1 MKDKQKRKKERT
13 WAEAARL
20 NHSIMLPN
28 GKMYCG
34 SEHQNFTAYLQKSSF
49 KNMSTNV
56 LENYSD
62 APMTPKQILQVIEAE
77 GLKEMSGTSPLACLN
92 AMLHSNSRGAEG
104 LFYKLPGRISLFTLK
119 KDALQWSR
127 SPAAVEGEEPEDT
140 ADVESCGSNEAS
152 TVSGENDVSLDET
165 SSNASCSTESQ
176 SRPLS
181 NPRDSYRA
189 SSQANKQKKKTGVM
203 LPRVVLTPLKV
214 NGAHVESA
222 SGFSGRHADGES
234 GSPSSSSSS
243 GSLALGS
250 AAIRGQAEV
259 ARDPA
264 PLLRG
269 FRKPATG
276 PMKRNRGEEIDFETP
291 GSILVNTN
299 LRALINSRT
308 FHALPSHFQQQLLCL
323 LPEVDRQAGT
333 DGLLRLSSSALNNEF
348 FTHAAQSWRERLA
361 DGEFTHEMQVRIRQ
375 EMEKEKKVEQW
386 KEKFFED
393 YYGQKLGLT
402 KEESLK
408 QNVGQGEAE
417 IKSDLRV
424 PGESTR
430 PPRGPATRQRDGH
443 FKKRSRPDLRTRAR
457 RNLYK
462 KQEPEQAEVA
472 KDTQSVA
479 PDMPLYKDGEAE
491 KDSAGA
497 GGPHPP
503 GTSSAA
509 PDPESPE
516 FPAETGASRI
526 QSDPD
531 DLARVS
537 ASPDRVLSLPQ
548 EAVDLEPKDQ
558 KRKSFEQAASAS
570 FPEKKPRLEDRQS
583 FRNTIESVHTEKPQP
598 TKEEPKVPPI
608 RIQLSRI
615 KPPWVVKGQPTYQIC
630 PRIIPITESSCRGWT
645 GARTLADIKAR
656 ALQVRGA
663 RGHHCHREAAT
674 TAIGGGGGPGGG
686 GGGATDEGGG
696 RDSSSG
702 DGGEARGHPEPRGA
716 PSTSGE
722 CASDLQRTQLL
733 PPCPLNGEHTQ
744 AGVAVSRARREDL
757 APLRKEKSCPLQRVP
772 DVLTSALEDTSPL
785 PVAPTGDQPRQALP
799 PLSSKTPAAERAAEQ
814 PVLHLDGRTECGFG
828 TTSWE
833 GDNEERGPTIPPE
846 NGPVQSLAGDVV
858 LEEGTCQALDHG
870 SSPTVKDPVTVTPSS
885 IPKSSLAGCLQDRQF
900 DDESGLGDSG
910 PPSRESVTRQE
921 NLKTEALDSAGAAPW
936 VPPLLSDKAV
946 GRPDPDSR
954 DDVPSV
960 EPQVREEWEKDAPLV
975 PALPMRL
982 TAEDGLDPSGQLWT
996 VPSQGCVDS
1005 TGSDCKQLEVE
1016 KLRINGDSE
1025 ALSPHGESTDTA
1037 SDFEGHLSEDSSEA
1051 DLGEATVKK
1060 RSLVV
1065 ERDEKQDW
1073 RCSASLSKVN
1083 GDLSLVTRTDGMVVP
1098 QSWVS
1103 RVCAVPQKIPDS
1115 LLLASTEY
1123 QPRPLSLGRPGSS
1136 VEATNPLVMQLLQ
1149 GSLPLEKV
1157 LPPAHGDSKPKSP
1170 RLPLT
1175 KEQGRGGSLR
1185 MGCLQDPG
1193 GNSCR
1198 AGRSGPPSLRASKE
1212 SLLPESCEASTDL
1225 ATQAPGAPPK
1235 ISKTVPSVDSLYPVT
1250 NPTAASGKV
1259 EVDSKE
1265 QFSLF
1270 SFEDRLEAHDLSQ
1283 GSNSHAAPGNLTTSR
1298 APGFSSPN
1306 VISSDP
1312 NQTGRALGDQN
1323 SARGQGKKL
1332 FGSKTEA
1339 AALQCPRPVEPTPLP
1354 AGAPPS
1360 FPSRKLGP
1368 SKNSVSG
1375 GVQTAREDWA
1385 PKPPPIS
1392 VGSTKS
1398 EKTFGGG
1405 PLKANAEN
1413 RNATGPGPRELVDH
1427 LQGMPFVLDLPFWK
1441 LPREPGKGL
1450 TQPLEPSSIPSQ
1462 LNIKQAFYGKLSKLQ
1477 LSSTSFNYSSSSP
1490 TFPKGLAGSVV
1501 QLSHKANFG
1510 ASHSASLSLQ
1520 MFTDSSTV
1528 ESISLQCACSLKA
1541 MIMCQGCG
1549 AFCHDDCIGPSKLCV
1564 LCLVVR

>member
-20 NHSIMLPN
+20 
-28 GKMYCG
+28 
-34 SEHQNFTAYLQKSSF
+34 
-49 KNMSTNV
+49 V

-77 GLKEMSGTSPLACLN
+77 GLKEMRSGTSPLACLN
-92 AMLHSNSRGAEG
+92 AMLHSNSRGGEG

-127 SPAAVEGEEPEDT
+127 NPAAAEGEEPEDT

-165 SSNASCSTESQ
+165 SSNASCSTESH

-234 GSPSSSSSS
+234 GSPSSSSS

-250 AAIRGQAEV
+250 TAIRGQAEV
-259 ARDPA
+259 AQDPA

-269 FRKPATG
+269 FRKPATVEYTSVPLASKITG
-276 PMKRNRGEEIDFETP
+276 QMKRNRGEEIDFETP

-308 FHALPSHFQQQLLCL
+308 FHALPSHFQQQLLFL
-323 LPEVDRQAGT
+323 LPEVDRQVGT

-408 QNVGQGEAE
+408 QNVGQEEAE
-417 IKSDLRV
+417 IKSGLRI
-424 PGESTR
+424 PGESVR
-430 PPRGPATRQRDGH
+430 PQRSVATRQRDGH

-462 KQEPEQAEVA
+462 KQEPEQAGVA
-472 KDTQSVA
+472 KDAKSVA
-479 PDMPLYKDGEAE
+479 PDIPLYKDGEAE
-491 KDSAGA
+491 TNLAGRSS
-497 GGPHPP
+497 PHLP
-503 GTSSAA
+503 GMSSAA
-509 PDPESPE
+509 PNPEGPK
-516 FPAETGASRI
+516 FPAEPTGSQI
-526 QSDPD
+526 PTELDN
-531 DLARVS
+531 LARAS
-537 ASPDRVLSLPQ
+537 ASPDRIPNLPP
-548 EAVDLEPKDQ
+548 ETVDQEPKDQ
-558 KRKSFEQAASAS
+558 KRKSFEQTASAS

-630 PRIIPITESSCRGWT
+630 PRIIPITEPSYRGWT

-663 RGHHCHREAAT
+663 RGHQCHREAAT

-696 RDSSSG
+696 RSSSSSG
-702 DGGEARGHPEPRGA
+702 DGSEACGHPEPRGT
-716 PSTSGE
+716 PSTPGE

-733 PPCPLNGEHTQ
+733 PPCSLSGEHTQ
-744 AGVAVSRARREDL
+744 AGTAVSKARREDL
-757 APLRKEKSCPLQRVP
+757 ASPEQEESCPLQRVP
-772 DVLTSALEDTSPL
+772 GVFTRGLEDASQL
-785 PVAPTGDQPRQALP
+785 PIAPTGDQPCQALP
-799 PLSSKTPAAERAAEQ
+799 PLSSQTPVTERLVEQ
-814 PVLHLDGRTECGFG
+814 PKLHLDVRTECESG
-828 TTSWE
+828 TTFWE
-833 GDNEERGPTIPPE
+833 GDYEEQGPRVLPE
-846 NGPVQSLAGDVV
+846 EGPVQSLVGDV
-858 LEEGTCQALDHG
+858 LEEGTALALD
-870 SSPTVKDPVTVTPSS
+870 SDPTVTGPVDVTLSS
-885 IPKSSLAGCLQDRQF
+885 IPESSLGDCLQDKPF
-900 DDESGLGDSG
+900 DDKVGLGDPCPYMRESD
-910 PPSRESVTRQE
+910 PRREHLKTKVLISDSATPWLPIPSDDEVVKQPDLESRE
-921 NLKTEALDSAGAAPW
+921 N
-936 VPPLLSDKAV
+936 VP
-946 GRPDPDSR
+946 RI
-954 DDVPSV
+954 
-960 EPQVREEWEKDAPLV
+960 EPQIGEEWEKTPFI
-975 PALPMRL
+975 PALPGGL
-982 TAEDGLDPSGQLWT
+982 TAKESLDPSGSLPSHWT
-996 VPSQGCVDS
+996 VLSKGGVDS
-1005 TGSDCKQLEVE
+1005 IGSAYKQVDAE
-1016 KLRINGDSE
+1016 KLKINGDSE
-1025 ALSPHGESTDTA
+1025 AVSPHSESTETA
-1037 SDFEGHLSEDSSEA
+1037 SDFEGHLTEDSS
-1051 DLGEATVKK
+1051 DGDTTEATVVKGSSVDK
-1060 RSLVV
+1060 
-1065 ERDEKQDW
+1065 DEKHDW
-1073 RCSASLSKVN
+1073 NRFASLSKVN
-1083 GDLSLVTRTDGMVVP
+1083 GDLNLVTRTDGMVAS

-1123 QPRPLSLGRPGSS
+1123 QLKPTCPARPG
-1136 VEATNPLVMQLLQ
+1136 PLVEPTNSLVIQFLQ
-1149 GSLPLEKV
+1149 SKLPLENV
-1157 LPPAHGDSKPKSP
+1157 LPPAHAGSKPESP
-1170 RLPLT
+1170 QLSLT
-1175 KEQGRGGSLR
+1175 KEQSHSGMGGLHHPGENGHGVIRSSPTSLST
-1185 MGCLQDPG
+1185 L
-1193 GNSCR
+1193 
-1198 AGRSGPPSLRASKE
+1198 KE
-1212 SLLPESCEASTDL
+1212 PLLPKSYDVGTNL
-1225 ATQAPGAPPK
+1225 ARIGTTQAAGVPQK
-1235 ISKTVPSVDSLYPVT
+1235 ISKTAPSFDSLHTVT
-1250 NPTAASGKV
+1250 HPMTSSGKI
-1259 EVDSKE
+1259 EGLGSKE
-1265 QFSLF
+1265 QFSSF
-1270 SFEDRLEAHDLSQ
+1270 NFEDQKEIHAMSQ
-1283 GSNSHAAPGNLTTSR
+1283 CSNSNAAPGKSPGDLTTSR
-1298 APGFSSPN
+1298 APCFSSPN
-1306 VISSDP
+1306 VISFGSE
-1312 NQTGRALGDQN
+1312 QTGRALADQDN
-1323 SARGQGKKL
+1323 VVGQGKKL
-1332 FGSKTEA
+1332 FGSGSVA
-1339 AALQCPRPVEPTPLP
+1339 ATLQRPRPADPTPLP
-1354 AGAPPS
+1354 AEVPPV
-1360 FPSRKLGP
+1360 FPIGKLGP

-1375 GVQTAREDWA
+1375 GIQTATEDWA
-1385 PKPPPIS
+1385 PKPPPAS
-1392 VGSTKS
+1392 LGSIKN
-1398 EKTFGGG
+1398 EKTFVGDPVKTSAESKKAVGHS
-1405 PLKANAEN
+1405 PLD
-1413 RNATGPGPRELVDH
+1413 LVGH
-1427 LQGMPFVLDLPFWK
+1427 LQGMPFVMDLPFWK
-1441 LPREPGKGL
+1441 LPQEPGKGL
-1450 TQPLEPSSIPSQ
+1450 SEPLEPSSIPSQ

-1490 TFPKGLAGSVV
+1490 SFPKGLAGSVV

>member
-1 MKDKQKRKKERT
+1 MKDKQKKKKERT

-20 NHSIMLPN
+20 
-28 GKMYCG
+28 
-34 SEHQNFTAYLQKSSF
+34 
-49 KNMSTNV
+49 V

-92 AMLHSNSRGAEG
+92 AMLHSNSRGGEG

-127 SPAAVEGEEPEDT
+127 HPATVEGEEPEDT

-234 GSPSSSSSS
+234 GSPSSSSS

-259 ARDPA
+259 AQDPA

-276 PMKRNRGEEIDFETP
+276 QMKRNRGEEIDFETP

-308 FHALPSHFQQQLLCL
+308 FHALPSHFQQQLLFL
-323 LPEVDRQAGT
+323 LPEVDRQVGT

-402 KEESLK
+402 KEESLQ
-408 QNVGQGEAE
+408 QNVGQEEAE
-417 IKSDLRV
+417 IKSGLCV
-424 PGESTR
+424 PGESVR
-430 PPRGPATRQRDGH
+430 SQRGPATRQRDGH

-462 KQEPEQAEVA
+462 KQEPEQAGVA
-472 KDTQSVA
+472 KDAKSVA
-479 PDMPLYKDGEAE
+479 SDVPLYKDGEA
-491 KDSAGA
+491 KTDPAGLSS
-497 GGPHPP
+497 PHLP
-503 GTSSAA
+503 GTSSAV
-509 PDPESPE
+509 PDPEGPE
-516 FPAETGASRI
+516 FPVESVASRI
-526 QSDPD
+526 QTEPD
-531 DLARVS
+531 NLARAS
-537 ASPDRVLSLPQ
+537 ASPDRIPSLPR
-548 EAVDLEPKDQ
+548 ETVDQEPKDQ

-630 PRIIPITESSCRGWT
+630 PRIIPTTESSCRGWT

-663 RGHHCHREAAT
+663 RGHDCHREAAT

-686 GGGATDEGGG
+686 GSGATDEGGG
-696 RDSSSG
+696 RGGSSG
-702 DGGEARGHPEPRGA
+702 DGGEACGHLEPRGG
-716 PSTSGE
+716 PSTPGK
-722 CASDLQRTQLL
+722 CTSDLQRTQLL
-733 PPCPLNGEHTQ
+733 PPYPLNGEHTQ
-744 AGVAVSRARREDL
+744 AGTAMSRARREDL
-757 APLRKEKSCPLQRVP
+757 ASLRKEENCLLQRASVGLR
-772 DVLTSALEDTSPL
+772 DGLGDASQLSI
-785 PVAPTGDQPRQALP
+785 APTGDQPCQALP
-799 PLSSKTPAAERAAEQ
+799 PLSSQTSVAERLVEQ
-814 PVLHLDGRTECGFG
+814 PQLHPDVRTECESG

-833 GDNEERGPTIPPE
+833 SDDEERGPTTPTDNGPIPSLVGDDTLE
-846 NGPVQSLAGDVV
+846 NGTGQ
-858 LEEGTCQALDHG
+858 TLDSH
-870 SSPTVKDPVTVTPSS
+870 PTMKDPVNVTPSS
-885 IPKSSLAGCLQDRQF
+885 TPESSSTDCLQNRPF
-900 DDESGLGDSG
+900 DDKLGLGDSCL
-910 PPSRESVTRQE
+910 PVRESDTRQE
-921 NLKTEALDSAGAAPW
+921 NLKTKALVSNSSVHWMPIPSNDDVVKQPE
-936 VPPLLSDKAV
+936 PE
-946 GRPDPDSR
+946 SR
-954 DDVPSV
+954 GHVPSV
-960 EPQVREEWEKDAPLV
+960 EPQVGEEWEKAPPTL
-975 PALPMRL
+975 PALPGDL
-982 TAEDGLDPSGQLWT
+982 TADEGLDPTDSLTSLWT
-996 VPSQGCVDS
+996 VPSRGGNDS
-1005 TGSDCKQLEVE
+1005 TGSYCQQMDAE
-1016 KLRINGDSE
+1016 KLKINGDSE
-1025 ALSPHGESTDTA
+1025 ALSPHSESTDTA
-1037 SDFEGHLSEDSSEA
+1037 SDFEGHLTEDSSEA
-1051 DLGEATVKK
+1051 DSSEAAVTKGSSVNK
-1060 RSLVV
+1060 
-1065 ERDEKQDW
+1065 DEKPSWNQ
-1073 RCSASLSKVN
+1073 SASLSKVN
-1083 GDLSLVTRTDGMVVP
+1083 GDLRLVTRTDGMVAP

-1103 RVCAVPQKIPDS
+1103 RVCAVRQKIPDS
-1115 LLLASTEY
+1115 LLLANTEY
-1123 QPRPLSLGRPGSS
+1123 QPRAMCLSRPGSS

-1149 GSLPLEKV
+1149 GNLPLEKV
-1157 LPPAHGDSKPKSP
+1157 LPPAHDDSTPEAP
-1170 RLPLT
+1170 QVPLT
-1175 KEQGRGGSLR
+1175 NEQSHGSLCLGSLHGLEENSGMVGGSSLI
-1185 MGCLQDPG
+1185 
-1193 GNSCR
+1193 
-1198 AGRSGPPSLRASKE
+1198 SLRALKE
-1212 SLLPESCEASTDL
+1212 PLLPDSYETGPGL
-1225 ATQAPGAPPK
+1225 ARIEVTQAPGAPQK
-1235 ISKTVPSVDSLYPVT
+1235 NSKTVPSFDSLHPVT
-1250 NPTAASGKV
+1250 NPITSSRKL
-1259 EVDSKE
+1259 EEMDSKE
-1265 QFSLF
+1265 QFSSF
-1270 SFEDRLEAHDLSQ
+1270 SCEDQKEVCAVSQ
-1283 GSNSHAAPGNLTTSR
+1283 DSNSNAAPGKSPGDLTTSR
-1298 APGFSSPN
+1298 TPRFSSPN
-1306 VISSDP
+1306 VISFGP
-1312 NQTGRALGDQN
+1312 EQTGRALGDQSN
-1323 SARGQGKKL
+1323 VTGQGKKL
-1332 FGSKTEA
+1332 FGSGNVA
-1339 AALQCPRPVEPTPLP
+1339 ATLQRPRPADPMPLP
-1354 AGAPPS
+1354 AEIPPV
-1360 FPSRKLGP
+1360 FPSGKLGP
-1368 SKNSVSG
+1368 STNSMSG
-1375 GVQTAREDWA
+1375 GVQTPREDWA
-1385 PKPPPIS
+1385 PKPHAS
-1392 VGSTKS
+1392 VGSVKN
-1398 EKTFGGG
+1398 EKTFVGGS
-1405 PLKANAEN
+1405 LKANAEN
-1413 RNATGPGPRELVDH
+1413 RKATGHSPLELVGH
-1427 LQGMPFVLDLPFWK
+1427 LQGMPFVMDLPFWK
-1441 LPREPGKGL
+1441 LPQEPGKGL
-1450 TQPLEPSSIPSQ
+1450 SEPLEPPSLPSQ
-1462 LNIKQAFYGKLSKLQ
+1462 LSIKQAFYGKLSKLQ

-1501 QLSHKANFG
+1501 QLSHKAKFG

>member
-1 MKDKQKRKKERT
+1 MNYMCVWNYWDTEKTVTSAWQRSEKASRT
-13 WAEAARL
+13 
-20 NHSIMLPN
+20 
-28 GKMYCG
+28 K
-34 SEHQNFTAYLQKSSF
+34 
-49 KNMSTNV
+49 V

-77 GLKEMSGTSPLACLN
+77 GLKEMRLFPIMLSSALLLDHYAYRSGTSPLACLN
-92 AMLHSNSRGAEG
+92 AMLHSNSRGGEG

-127 SPAAVEGEEPEDT
+127 NPAAVEGEEPEDT
-140 ADVESCGSNEAS
+140 ADVESCGSNETS

-222 SGFSGRHADGES
+222 SG
-234 GSPSSSSSS
+234 
-243 GSLALGS
+243 
-250 AAIRGQAEV
+250 Q
-259 ARDPA
+259 
-264 PLLRG
+264 
-269 FRKPATG
+269 
-276 PMKRNRGEEIDFETP
+276 MKRNRGEEVDFETP

-308 FHALPSHFQQQLLCL
+308 FHALPSHFQQQLLFL
-323 LPEVDRQAGT
+323 LPEVDRQVGT

-393 YYGQKLGLT
+393 YYGQKLGLAR
-402 KEESLK
+402 EELLQ
-408 QNVGQGEAE
+408 QNVGQEEAE

-424 PGESTR
+424 PGGSAR
-430 PPRGPATRQRDGH
+430 PQRGPATRQRDGH

-462 KQEPEQAEVA
+462 KPELEQGGIV
-472 KDTQSVA
+472 KDTQPVA
-479 PDMPLYKDGEAE
+479 PDIPLYKDGEA
-491 KDSAGA
+491 KTDSAGA
-497 GGPHPP
+497 GSPHLP
-503 GTSSAA
+503 GTSSAV
-509 PDPESPE
+509 PDSESPR
-516 FPAETGASRI
+516 FTVETGASLI
-526 QSDPD
+526 QTDPD
-531 DLARVS
+531 DLARAS
-537 ASPDRVLSLPQ
+537 ASPDRIPSLHQ
-548 EAVDLEPKDQ
+548 ETVDQEPRDQ
-558 KRKSFEQAASAS
+558 KRKSFEEAASAS

-583 FRNTIESVHTEKPQP
+583 FRNTIESVHSEKPQP

-630 PRIIPITESSCRGWT
+630 PRIVPITESSCRGWT

-656 ALQVRGA
+656 ALQIRGA

-686 GGGATDEGGG
+686 GGRTTDEGGG
-696 RDSSSG
+696 RGSSSG
-702 DGGEARGHPEPRGA
+702 DGGEACGHLEPRGA
-716 PSTSGE
+716 PSTPGE

-733 PPCPLNGEHTQ
+733 PPRPLNGEHTHVGT
-744 AGVAVSRARREDL
+744 ATPRARREHL
-757 APLRKEKSCPLQRVP
+757 ASLREEENSLQRAP
-772 DVLTSALEDTSPL
+772 DASRREDVSQL
-785 PVAPTGDQPRQALP
+785 LMAPTGDQPCQALP
-799 PLSSKTPAAERAAEQ
+799 PLSSKTPAPERLVEQ
-814 PVLHLDGRTECGFG
+814 PTLHLDVRTEGESD
-828 TTSWE
+828 TTSRE
-833 GDNEERGPTIPPE
+833 RDNKEQRPTLLPDDGPI
-846 NGPVQSLAGDVV
+846 QSLVGDVI
-858 LEEGTCQALDHG
+858 LEGGTGQTLDRD
-870 SSPTVKDPVTVTPSS
+870 SNPTVKDPVNVTPSS
-885 IPKSSLAGCLQDRQF
+885 TPESSLTGCVQDRQL
-900 DDESGLGDSG
+900 GLGDSC
-910 PPSRESVTRQE
+910 PPMKGRATIQE
-921 NLKTEALDSAGAAPW
+921 DLKTEAGFSN
-936 VPPLLSDKAV
+936 V
-946 GRPDPDSR
+946 GQLKPDSR
-954 DDVPSV
+954 ENVPSV
-960 EPQVREEWEKDAPLV
+960 QPQVGEEWEKAAPLI
-975 PALPMRL
+975 PALPGGL
-982 TAEDGLDPSGQLWT
+982 TAEDGLDLSSCPSLGT
-996 VPSQGCVDS
+996 VPSHRCSDS
-1005 TGSDCKQLEVE
+1005 PGNDCQQVEVE
-1016 KLRINGDSE
+1016 NVKINGDSE
-1025 ALSPHGESTDTA
+1025 ALSPHSESTDTA
-1037 SDFEGHLSEDSSEA
+1037 SDFESHLSENSSDA
-1051 DLGEATVKK
+1051 DPTEATVME
-1060 RSLVV
+1060 RSSVV
-1065 ERDEKQDW
+1065 DKEENHDW
-1073 RCSASLSKVN
+1073 NHSASLAKMN
-1083 GDLSLVTRTDGMVVP
+1083 GDHSLVKRTDRMVAP

-1123 QPRPLSLGRPGSS
+1123 QPRPVSLGRPGSS

-1149 GSLPLEKV
+1149 GNLPLEKV
-1157 LPPAHGDSKPKSP
+1157 LPPALSGSRLEPP
-1170 RLPLT
+1170 RLPLA
-1175 KEQGRGGSLR
+1175 KEQGMGS
-1185 MGCLQDPG
+1185 LQDPG
-1193 GNSCR
+1193 GNSCMV
-1198 AGRSGPPSLRASKE
+1198 GRSSPGPLRALKE
-1212 SLLPESCEASTDL
+1212 PLLPDSCEANTDL
-1225 ATQAPGAPPK
+1225 ARLEATQAPGTPQK
-1235 ISKTVPSVDSLYPVT
+1235 ISKMVPSLDSLYPVT
-1250 NPTAASGKV
+1250 NPTAASGKI

-1265 QFSLF
+1265 QFSSF
-1270 SFEDRLEAHDLSQ
+1270 SCEEQKKGRDLPQ
-1283 GSNSHAAPGNLTTSR
+1283 CSNSNAAPGKSPGNLTTSR
-1298 APGFSSPN
+1298 APCFSSPN
-1306 VISSDP
+1306 VISMGPD
-1312 NQTGRALGDQN
+1312 QTGRARGDQN
-1323 SARGQGKKL
+1323 SAGGQGKKL
-1332 FGSKTEA
+1332 FGSRNLA
-1339 AALQCPRPVEPTPLP
+1339 ATLQCPKPMAPVPLP
-1354 AGAPPS
+1354 ADAPPG

-1385 PKPPPIS
+1385 PKTPPAS
-1392 VGSTKS
+1392 VGSIKS
-1398 EKTFGGG
+1398 EKTFVGA

-1413 RNATGPGPRELVDH
+1413 RNEAGPGPRDLVDH
-1427 LQGMPFVLDLPFWK
+1427 LQAMPFVLDLPFWK

-1450 TQPLEPSSIPSQ
+1450 SQPLEPSSIPSQ

-1490 TFPKGLAGSVV
+1490 AFPKGLAGSVV

-1510 ASHSASLSLQ
+1510 ANHSASLSLQ

>member
-20 NHSIMLPN
+20 
-28 GKMYCG
+28 
-34 SEHQNFTAYLQKSSF
+34 
-49 KNMSTNV
+49 V

-77 GLKEMSGTSPLACLN
+77 GLKEMRSGTSPLACLN
-92 AMLHSNSRGAEG
+92 AMLHSNSRGGEG

-127 SPAAVEGEEPEDT
+127 NPAAVEGEEPEDT
-140 ADVESCGSNEAS
+140 ADVESCGSNETS

-234 GSPSSSSSS
+234 GSPSSSSS

-259 ARDPA
+259 TRDPA

-276 PMKRNRGEEIDFETP
+276 QMKRNRGEEVDFETP

-308 FHALPSHFQQQLLCL
+308 FHALPSNFQQQLLFL
-323 LPEVDRQAGT
+323 LPEVDRQVGT

-393 YYGQKLGLT
+393 YYGQKLGLAR
-402 KEESLK
+402 EELSQ
-408 QNVGQGEAE
+408 QNVGPEEAE

-424 PGESTR
+424 PGGSAR
-430 PPRGPATRQRDGH
+430 PQRGPATRQRDGH

-462 KQEPEQAEVA
+462 KQELEQGGIV
-472 KDTQSVA
+472 KDTQSVT
-479 PDMPLYKDGEAE
+479 PDIPLCKEGEA
-491 KDSAGA
+491 KTDSAGA
-497 GGPHPP
+497 GSPHLP
-503 GTSSAA
+503 GTSSAV
-509 PDPESPE
+509 PDSESPRFTVE
-516 FPAETGASRI
+516 AGASQI
-526 QSDPD
+526 QTDPD
-531 DLARVS
+531 DLPRAS
-537 ASPDRVLSLPQ
+537 ASPDRIPSLHQ
-548 EAVDLEPKDQ
+548 ETVDQEPKDQ
-558 KRKSFEQAASAS
+558 KRKSFEEAASAS

-583 FRNTIESVHTEKPQP
+583 FRNTIESVHSEKPQP

-630 PRIIPITESSCRGWT
+630 PRIVPITESSCRGWT

-656 ALQVRGA
+656 ALQIRGA

-686 GGGATDEGGG
+686 DGRTTDEGGG
-696 RDSSSG
+696 RGSSSG
-702 DGGEARGHPEPRGA
+702 DGGEACGHPEPRGA
-716 PSTSGE
+716 PSTHGE

-744 AGVAVSRARREDL
+744 VGTAAPRARREHL
-757 APLRKEKSCPLQRVP
+757 ASLREE
-772 DVLTSALEDTSPL
+772 EDCSPQGAPEASGREGVSQL
-785 PVAPTGDQPRQALP
+785 AVAPTGDQPCQASP
-799 PLSSKTPAAERAAEQ
+799 PLSSKTTAPERAVEQ
-814 PVLHLDGRTECGFG
+814 PTMHLDFRTERESN

-833 GDNEERGPTIPPE
+833 RDNEEQRPTLPPDSGPI
-846 NGPVQSLAGDVV
+846 QSLVGDVV
-858 LEEGTCQALDHG
+858 LGGTGQALDRDG
-870 SSPTVKDPVTVTPSS
+870 NPTVKDPVNVTPSS
-885 IPKSSLAGCLQDRQF
+885 TPDSSLTGCLQDRPL
-900 DDESGLGDSG
+900 GLGDSC
-910 PPSRESVTRQE
+910 PPMKGSATQQE
-921 NLKTEALDSAGAAPW
+921 DLKTEACFSHVEQPEPG
-936 VPPLLSDKAV
+936 
-946 GRPDPDSR
+946 SR
-954 DDVPSV
+954 ENIPSV
-960 EPQVREEWEKDAPLV
+960 QPQVGEEWEKAAPLI
-975 PALPMRL
+975 PALPGGL
-982 TAEDGLDPSGQLWT
+982 TAEDGLDLPSCPSLET
-996 VPSQGCVDS
+996 VPSHGCSDS
-1005 TGSDCKQLEVE
+1005 LGNDCKQVEVI
-1016 KLRINGDSE
+1016 KVKINGDSE
-1025 ALSPHGESTDTA
+1025 ALSPHSESTDTA
-1037 SDFEGHLSEDSSEA
+1037 SDFEGHLSENSSEA
-1051 DLGEATVKK
+1051 DPTEATVME
-1060 RSLVV
+1060 RSSVV
-1065 ERDEKQDW
+1065 DKEEKHDW
-1073 RCSASLSKVN
+1073 NHSASFAKVN
-1083 GDLSLVTRTDGMVVP
+1083 GDHSLVKRTDRMVAP

-1123 QPRPLSLGRPGSS
+1123 QPRPVSMGRPGSS

-1149 GSLPLEKV
+1149 GNLPLEKV
-1157 LPPAHGDSKPKSP
+1157 LPPALSGSKLEPP
-1170 RLPLT
+1170 RLPLA
-1175 KEQGRGGSLR
+1175 KEQGMGS
-1185 MGCLQDPG
+1185 LQDPG
-1193 GNSCR
+1193 GNSCVVGR
-1198 AGRSGPPSLRASKE
+1198 ALKE
-1212 SLLPESCEASTDL
+1212 PLLPNSREANTGL
-1225 ATQAPGAPPK
+1225 ARREATQVPGMPPK
-1235 ISKTVPSVDSLYPVT
+1235 ISKMVPSSDSLYPVT
-1250 NPTAASGKV
+1250 NPTAASGKI

-1265 QFSLF
+1265 QFSSF
-1270 SFEDRLEAHDLSQ
+1270 SCEEQKKGRDLPQ
-1283 GSNSHAAPGNLTTSR
+1283 CSNSNAAPGKSPGNLTTSR
-1298 APGFSSPN
+1298 APCFSSPN
-1306 VISSDP
+1306 VISLGPD
-1312 NQTGRALGDQN
+1312 QTGRARGDQN
-1323 SARGQGKKL
+1323 SAGGQGKKL
-1332 FGSKTEA
+1332 FGSRNLA
-1339 AALQCPRPVEPTPLP
+1339 AALQCPKPVEPVPLP
-1354 AGAPPS
+1354 ADAPPG

-1368 SKNSVSG
+1368 NKNSVSG

-1385 PKPPPIS
+1385 PKPPPAS
-1392 VGSTKS
+1392 VGSIKS
-1398 EKTFGGG
+1398 EKTFVGA
-1405 PLKANAEN
+1405 PLKADAEN
-1413 RNATGPGPRELVDH
+1413 RNEAGSGPRDLVDH
-1427 LQGMPFVLDLPFWK
+1427 LQAMPFVLDLPFWK

-1450 TQPLEPSSIPSQ
+1450 SQPLEPSSIPSQ

-1477 LSSTSFNYSSSSP
+1477 LSSTSFNYSSSSSA
-1490 TFPKGLAGSVV
+1490 FPKGLAGSVV

-1510 ASHSASLSLQ
+1510 ANHSASLSLQ

>member
-20 NHSIMLPN
+20 
-28 GKMYCG
+28 
-34 SEHQNFTAYLQKSSF
+34 
-49 KNMSTNV
+49 V

-77 GLKEMSGTSPLACLN
+77 GLKEMRSGTSPLACLN
-92 AMLHSNSRGAEG
+92 AMLHSNSRGGEG

-127 SPAAVEGEEPEDT
+127 NPAAVEGEEPEDT
-140 ADVESCGSNEAS
+140 ADVESCGSNETS

-176 SRPLS
+176 SRSLS

-234 GSPSSSSSS
+234 GSPSSSSS
-243 GSLALGS
+243 GSLALAS

-259 ARDPA
+259 TRDPA

-276 PMKRNRGEEIDFETP
+276 QMKRNRGEEVDFETP

-308 FHALPSHFQQQLLCL
+308 FHALPSHFQQQLLFL
-323 LPEVDRQAGT
+323 LPEVDRQVGT

-393 YYGQKLGLT
+393 YYGQKLGLA
-402 KEESLK
+402 KEELLQ
-408 QNVGQGEAE
+408 QNVGQEEAE

-424 PGESTR
+424 PGGSAR
-430 PPRGPATRQRDGH
+430 PQRGPATRQRDGH

-462 KQEPEQAEVA
+462 KPELEQGGIV

-479 PDMPLYKDGEAE
+479 PDIPLYKDGEA
-491 KDSAGA
+491 KTDSAGA
-497 GGPHPP
+497 GSPHLP
-503 GTSSAA
+503 GTSSAV
-509 PDPESPE
+509 PDSEGPR
-516 FPAETGASRI
+516 FTMETGASQI
-526 QSDPD
+526 QTDPD
-531 DLARVS
+531 NLARAS
-537 ASPDRVLSLPQ
+537 ASPDRIPSLHQ
-548 EAVDLEPKDQ
+548 ETVDQEPKDQ
-558 KRKSFEQAASAS
+558 KRKSFEEAASAS

-583 FRNTIESVHTEKPQP
+583 FRNTIESVHSEKPQP

-630 PRIIPITESSCRGWT
+630 PRIVPITESSCRGWT

-656 ALQVRGA
+656 ALQIRGA

-686 GGGATDEGGG
+686 GGRTTDEGGG
-696 RDSSSG
+696 RGSNSG
-702 DGGEARGHPEPRGA
+702 DGGEACGHLEPRGA
-716 PSTSGE
+716 PSTPGE
-722 CASDLQRTQLL
+722 SASDLQRTQLL
-733 PPCPLNGEHTQ
+733 PPHPLNGEHTQ
-744 AGVAVSRARREDL
+744 VGTATPRARREHL
-757 APLRKEKSCPLQRVP
+757 ASLREEESCSLQRAP
-772 DVLTSALEDTSPL
+772 DASRQEDVSQL
-785 PVAPTGDQPRQALP
+785 PIAPTGDQPCQALP
-799 PLSSKTPAAERAAEQ
+799 PLSSKTLAPERLVEQ
-814 PVLHLDGRTECGFG
+814 PTLHLDVRTEGESD

-833 GDNEERGPTIPPE
+833 RDNKEQRPTVLSDNDPI
-846 NGPVQSLAGDVV
+846 QSLVGDVV
-858 LEEGTCQALDHG
+858 LEGGTGQALDRDG
-870 SSPTVKDPVTVTPSS
+870 NPTVKDPVNVTPSS
-885 IPKSSLAGCLQDRQF
+885 TPQSSLTGCLLDRQLGL
-900 DDESGLGDSG
+900 DDSC
-910 PPSRESVTRQE
+910 PPMKGSATRQE
-921 NLKTEALDSAGAAPW
+921 DLKTGAGF
-936 VPPLLSDKAV
+936 SNV
-946 GRPDPDSR
+946 GQLEPGSR
-954 DDVPSV
+954 ENIPSV
-960 EPQVREEWEKDAPLV
+960 QPQVGEEWKKATPLV
-975 PALPMRL
+975 PALL
-982 TAEDGLDPSGQLWT
+982 GGLIAEDGLDLPSCPSLGT
-996 VPSQGCVDS
+996 VPSHGCSDS
-1005 TGSDCKQLEVE
+1005 PGNACKQVEVE
-1016 KLRINGDSE
+1016 KVKINGDSE
-1025 ALSPHGESTDTA
+1025 ALSPHSESTDTA
-1037 SDFEGHLSEDSSEA
+1037 SDFEGHLSENSSEA
-1051 DLGEATVKK
+1051 DPTEATVME

-1065 ERDEKQDW
+1065 DKEEKH
-1073 RCSASLSKVN
+1073 AKVN
-1083 GDLSLVTRTDGMVVP
+1083 GDHSLVKRTDRMVAP

-1103 RVCAVPQKIPDS
+1103 RVCAVPQKVPDS

-1123 QPRPLSLGRPGSS
+1123 QPRPVSLGRPGSS

-1149 GSLPLEKV
+1149 GNLPLEKV
-1157 LPPAHGDSKPKSP
+1157 LPPALSGSRLEPP
-1170 RLPLT
+1170 RLPLV
-1175 KEQGRGGSLR
+1175 KEQGMGSLQ
-1185 MGCLQDPG
+1185 GPG
-1193 GNSCR
+1193 GNSCVVDRSSPGPSR
-1198 AGRSGPPSLRASKE
+1198 ALKE
-1212 SLLPESCEASTDL
+1212 PLLPNSCEANTGL
-1225 ATQAPGAPPK
+1225 ARLEATQPPGTPQK
-1235 ISKTVPSVDSLYPVT
+1235 ISNMVPSLDCLYPVT
-1250 NPTAASGKV
+1250 NPTAASGKI

-1265 QFSLF
+1265 QFSSF
-1270 SFEDRLEAHDLSQ
+1270 SCEEQRKGRDLPQ
-1283 GSNSHAAPGNLTTSR
+1283 CSNSNAAPGKSPGNLTTSR
-1298 APGFSSPN
+1298 APCFSSPN
-1306 VISSDP
+1306 VISLGP
-1312 NQTGRALGDQN
+1312 GQTGGARGDQN
-1323 SARGQGKKL
+1323 SAGGQGKKL
-1332 FGSKTEA
+1332 FGSRNLA
-1339 AALQCPRPVEPTPLP
+1339 AALQCPKPVAPVPLP
-1354 AGAPPS
+1354 ADAPPG
-1360 FPSRKLGP
+1360 FPSRKLGS

-1375 GVQTAREDWA
+1375 GVQIAGEDWA
-1385 PKPPPIS
+1385 PKPPPAS
-1392 VGSTKS
+1392 VGSIKS
-1398 EKTFGGG
+1398 EKTFVEA

-1413 RNATGPGPRELVDH
+1413 RNEAGPGPRDLVDH
-1427 LQGMPFVLDLPFWK
+1427 LQAMPFVLDLPFWK

-1450 TQPLEPSSIPSQ
+1450 SQPLEPSSIPSQ

-1490 TFPKGLAGSVV
+1490 AFPKGLAGSVV

-1510 ASHSASLSLQ
+1510 ANHSASLSLQ

>member
-20 NHSIMLPN
+20 
-28 GKMYCG
+28 
-34 SEHQNFTAYLQKSSF
+34 
-49 KNMSTNV
+49 V

-77 GLKEMSGTSPLACLN
+77 GLKEMRSGTSPLACLN
-92 AMLHSNSRGAEG
+92 AMLHSNSRGGEG

-165 SSNASCSTESQ
+165 SSNASCSAESQ
-176 SRPLS
+176 TRPLS
-181 NPRDSYRA
+181 SPRDSHRA

-222 SGFSGRHADGES
+222 SG
-234 GSPSSSSSS
+234 
-243 GSLALGS
+243 
-250 AAIRGQAEV
+250 Q
-259 ARDPA
+259 
-264 PLLRG
+264 
-269 FRKPATG
+269 
-276 PMKRNRGEEIDFETP
+276 MKRNRGEEIDFETP

-308 FHALPSHFQQQLLCL
+308 FHALPAHFQQQLLFL
-323 LPEVDRQAGT
+323 LPEVDRQVGT

-402 KEESLK
+402 KEESLH
-408 QNVGQGEAE
+408 QNVGREEAD

-424 PGESTR
+424 PGESAR
-430 PPRGPATRQRDGH
+430 PQRGPATRQRDGH

-462 KQEPEQAEVA
+462 KQEPEQAGVT

-479 PDMPLYKDGEAE
+479 PDIPVYKDGEAE
-491 KDSAGA
+491 SDSAEA
-497 GGPHPP
+497 GSPHLP
-503 GTSSAA
+503 GTASVA
-509 PDPESPE
+509 PDPESPD
-516 FPAETGASRI
+516 FLTQPVASRT
-526 QSDPD
+526 QTDPG
-531 DLARVS
+531 DLARASV
-537 ASPDRVLSLPQ
+537 SPDRIPSLPQ
-548 EAVDLEPKDQ
+548 ETADQEPKDQ
-558 KRKSFEQAASAS
+558 KRKSFEQVASAS

-583 FRNTIESVHTEKPQP
+583 FRNTIESVHAEKPQP

-630 PRIIPITESSCRGWT
+630 PRIVPITESSCRGWT

-656 ALQVRGA
+656 ALQIRGA

-696 RDSSSG
+696 RGGGSS
-702 DGGEARGHPEPRGA
+702 DGGEACAHPEPSGT
-716 PSTSGE
+716 PGTPGE

-733 PPCPLNGEHTQ
+733 PPHPLNGEHIQ
-744 AGVAVSRARREDL
+744 AGTAVSRARREDL
-757 APLRKEKSCPLQRVP
+757 VALRKEESCPRQRVP
-772 DVLTSALEDTSPL
+772 DVLTSGLEDASQL
-785 PVAPTGDQPRQALP
+785 RIAPTGDQPCQALP
-799 PLSSKTPAAERAAEQ
+799 PLSSQTPAPERLVEQ
-814 PVLHLDGRTECGFG
+814 PALHLYVRTEHEPG

-833 GDNEERGPTIPPE
+833 SDDEDRGPSLPPDS
-846 NGPVQSLAGDVV
+846 GPVQFLLGDVV
-858 LEEGTCQALDHG
+858 LEGGPGQALDRDDH
-870 SSPTVKDPVTVTPSS
+870 PTMKDPVNVTPSS
-885 IPKSSLAGCLQDRQF
+885 TTVLPLASCPQDRRC
-900 DDESGLGDSG
+900 DEELGLGDSC
-910 PPSRESVTRQE
+910 PPTRESATRQE
-921 NLKTEALDSAGAAPW
+921 DLTTEALVSDGAAPW
-936 VPPLLSDKAV
+936 VLGLSKDEAV
-946 GRPDPDSR
+946 GQPGPDSEC
-954 DDVPSV
+954 VPSV
-960 EPQVREEWEKDAPLV
+960 EPQAVEEWEKAAPLIS
-975 PALPMRL
+975 ALPGEL
-982 TAEDGLDPSGQLWT
+982 TAREGLDPPNHSPLLWT
-996 VPSQGCVDS
+996 VPSQGCADDGA
-1005 TGSDCKQLEVE
+1005 GSDLNPVEGE

-1051 DLGEATVKK
+1051 DSSEATVVK
-1060 RSLVV
+1060 RALAV
-1065 ERDEKQDW
+1065 DTNEKHSW
-1073 RCSASLSKVN
+1073 NHSASLSQVN
-1083 GDLSLVTRTDGMVVP
+1083 GNRSLVTRTDSMATP

-1103 RVCAVPQKIPDS
+1103 RVCAAPQKISDS

-1123 QPRPLSLGRPGSS
+1123 QPRLMSLGRPGSS

-1149 GSLPLEKV
+1149 GNLPLEKV
-1157 LPPAHGDSKPKSP
+1157 LPPAQGTGRPESP
-1170 RLPLT
+1170 RLPLM
-1175 KEQGRGGSLR
+1175 KEQSLGGSLGVR
-1185 MGCLQDPG
+1185 SLQDSAE
-1193 GNSCR
+1193 NSCVV
-1198 AGRSGPPSLRASKE
+1198 GKSSSRSVRASKE
-1212 SLLPESCEASTDL
+1212 PLLSESRETSPGL
-1225 ATQAPGAPPK
+1225 ARLEPSQAPGAPQK
-1235 ISKTVPSVDSLYPVT
+1235 ISKTVPGLDSLYAGT
-1250 NPTAASGKV
+1250 ELTAASGKA

-1265 QFSLF
+1265 QFSPASL
-1270 SFEDRLEAHDLSQ
+1270 EDKEAGDVSQ
-1283 GSNSHAAPGNLTTSR
+1283 CSNLNATPARSPGNLTTSR
-1298 APGFSSPN
+1298 APCFSSPN
-1306 VISSDP
+1306 TASLDP
-1312 NQTGRALGDQN
+1312 DQTGRALGSQS
-1323 SARGQGKKL
+1323 SAGGQGKKL
-1332 FGSKTEA
+1332 FGPRNEA
-1339 AALQCPRPVEPTPLP
+1339 AALQHPRPVEPMPLP
-1354 AGAPPS
+1354 ADAPPG
-1360 FPSRKLGP
+1360 FPSQKLGP

-1385 PKPPPIS
+1385 PKPPTVS
-1392 VGSTKS
+1392 VGGIKS
-1398 EKTFGGG
+1398 EKTFGGS

-1413 RNATGPGPRELVDH
+1413 RNATGPGPRELVDQ

-1441 LPREPGKGL
+1441 LPREPGKGPG
-1450 TQPLEPSSIPSQ
+1450 QPLEPSSIPSQ

-1501 QLSHKANFG
+1501 QLSHKANFS

-1520 MFTDSSTV
+1520 MFADSSTV

>member
-20 NHSIMLPN
+20 
-28 GKMYCG
+28 
-34 SEHQNFTAYLQKSSF
+34 
-49 KNMSTNV
+49 V

-92 AMLHSNSRGAEG
+92 AMLHSNSRGGEG

-165 SSNASCSTESQ
+165 SSNASCSAESQ
-176 SRPLS
+176 TRPLS
-181 NPRDSYRA
+181 SPRDSHRA

-222 SGFSGRHADGES
+222 SG
-234 GSPSSSSSS
+234 
-243 GSLALGS
+243 
-250 AAIRGQAEV
+250 Q
-259 ARDPA
+259 
-264 PLLRG
+264 
-269 FRKPATG
+269 
-276 PMKRNRGEEIDFETP
+276 MKRNRGEEIDFETP

-308 FHALPSHFQQQLLCL
+308 FHALPAHFQQQLLFL
-323 LPEVDRQAGT
+323 LPEVDRQVGT

-402 KEESLK
+402 KEESLH
-408 QNVGQGEAE
+408 QNVGREEAD

-424 PGESTR
+424 PGESAR
-430 PPRGPATRQRDGH
+430 PQRGPATRQRDGH

-462 KQEPEQAEVA
+462 KQEPEQAGVT

-479 PDMPLYKDGEAE
+479 PDIPVYKDGEAE
-491 KDSAGA
+491 SDSAEA
-497 GGPHPP
+497 GSPHLP
-503 GTSSAA
+503 GTASVA
-509 PDPESPE
+509 PDPESPN
-516 FPAETGASRI
+516 FLTQPVASRT
-526 QSDPD
+526 QTDPG
-531 DLARVS
+531 DLARASV
-537 ASPDRVLSLPQ
+537 SPDRIPSLPQ
-548 EAVDLEPKDQ
+548 ETADQEPKDQ
-558 KRKSFEQAASAS
+558 KRKSFEQVASAS

-583 FRNTIESVHTEKPQP
+583 FRNTIESVHAEKPQP

-630 PRIIPITESSCRGWT
+630 PRIVPITESSCRGWT

-656 ALQVRGA
+656 ALQIRGA

-696 RDSSSG
+696 RGSGSS
-702 DGGEARGHPEPRGA
+702 DGGEACAHPEPSGT
-716 PSTSGE
+716 PGTPGE

-733 PPCPLNGEHTQ
+733 PPHPLNGEHIQ
-744 AGVAVSRARREDL
+744 AGTAVSKARREDL
-757 APLRKEKSCPLQRVP
+757 VALRKEESCPRQRVP
-772 DVLTSALEDTSPL
+772 DVLTSGLEDASQL
-785 PVAPTGDQPRQALP
+785 RIAPTGDQPCQALP
-799 PLSSKTPAAERAAEQ
+799 PLSSQTPAPERLVEQ
-814 PVLHLDGRTECGFG
+814 PALHLYVRTEHEPG

-833 GDNEERGPTIPPE
+833 SDDEDRGPSLPPDS
-846 NGPVQSLAGDVV
+846 GPVQSLLGDVV
-858 LEEGTCQALDHG
+858 LEGGPGQALDRDDH
-870 SSPTVKDPVTVTPSS
+870 PIMKDPVNVTPSS
-885 IPKSSLAGCLQDRQF
+885 TTVLPLAGCPQDRRC
-900 DDESGLGDSG
+900 DEELGLGDSC
-910 PPSRESVTRQE
+910 PPTRESATRQE
-921 NLKTEALDSAGAAPW
+921 DLTTEALVSDGAAPW
-936 VPPLLSDKAV
+936 VLGLSKDEAV
-946 GRPDPDSR
+946 GQPGPDSEC
-954 DDVPSV
+954 VPSV
-960 EPQVREEWEKDAPLV
+960 EPQAVEEWEKAAPLISV
-975 PALPMRL
+975 LPGEL
-982 TAEDGLDPSGQLWT
+982 TAREGLDPPNHSPLLWT
-996 VPSQGCVDS
+996 VPSQGCADDGA
-1005 TGSDCKQLEVE
+1005 GSDRNPVESE

-1051 DLGEATVKK
+1051 DSSEATVVK
-1060 RSLVV
+1060 RALAVDT
-1065 ERDEKQDW
+1065 DEKHSW
-1073 RCSASLSKVN
+1073 NHSASLSQVN
-1083 GDLSLVTRTDGMVVP
+1083 GNRSLVTRTDSMATP

-1103 RVCAVPQKIPDS
+1103 RVCAAPQKIPDS

-1123 QPRPLSLGRPGSS
+1123 QPRLMSLGRPGSS

-1149 GSLPLEKV
+1149 GNLPLEKV
-1157 LPPAHGDSKPKSP
+1157 LPPAQGTGRPESP
-1170 RLPLT
+1170 LLPLM
-1175 KEQGRGGSLR
+1175 KEQSLGGSLGMR
-1185 MGCLQDPG
+1185 SLQDSAE
-1193 GNSCR
+1193 NSCVV
-1198 AGRSGPPSLRASKE
+1198 GKSSSRSVRASKE
-1212 SLLPESCEASTDL
+1212 PLLSESRETSPGL
-1225 ATQAPGAPPK
+1225 ARLEPSQAPGAPQK
-1235 ISKTVPSVDSLYPVT
+1235 ISKTVPGLDSLYAGT
-1250 NPTAASGKV
+1250 ELTAASGKA

-1265 QFSLF
+1265 QFSPASL
-1270 SFEDRLEAHDLSQ
+1270 EDKEAGDVSQ
-1283 GSNSHAAPGNLTTSR
+1283 CSNLNATPARSPGNLTTSR
-1298 APGFSSPN
+1298 APCFSSPN
-1306 VISSDP
+1306 TTSLDP
-1312 NQTGRALGDQN
+1312 DQTSRALGSQS
-1323 SARGQGKKL
+1323 SAGGQGKKL
-1332 FGSKTEA
+1332 FGPRNEA
-1339 AALQCPRPVEPTPLP
+1339 AALQHPRPVEPMPLP
-1354 AGAPPS
+1354 ADAPPG
-1360 FPSRKLGP
+1360 FPSRKSGP

-1385 PKPPPIS
+1385 PKPPTIS
-1392 VGSTKS
+1392 VGGIKS
-1398 EKTFGGG
+1398 EKTFGGS

-1413 RNATGPGPRELVDH
+1413 RNATGPGPRELVDQ

-1441 LPREPGKGL
+1441 LPREPGKGPG
-1450 TQPLEPSSIPSQ
+1450 QPLEPSSIPSQ

-1501 QLSHKANFG
+1501 QLSHKANFS

-1520 MFTDSSTV
+1520 MFADSSTV

>member
-1 MKDKQKRKKERT
+1 MRFI
-13 WAEAARL
+13 
-20 NHSIMLPN
+20 H
-28 GKMYCG
+28 
-34 SEHQNFTAYLQKSSF
+34 
-49 KNMSTNV
+49 V
-56 LENYSD
+56 
-62 APMTPKQILQVIEAE
+62 V
-77 GLKEMSGTSPLACLN
+77 
-92 AMLHSNSRGAEG
+92 
-104 LFYKLPGRISLFTLK
+104 

-152 TVSGENDVSLDET
+152 T
-165 SSNASCSTESQ
+165 
-176 SRPLS
+176 
-181 NPRDSYRA
+181 
-189 SSQANKQKKKTGVM
+189 ANKQKKKTGVM

-234 GSPSSSSSS
+234 GSPSSSSS

-276 PMKRNRGEEIDFETP
+276 QMKRNRGEEIDFETP

-308 FHALPSHFQQQLLCL
+308 FHALPSHFQQQLLFL
-323 LPEVDRQAGT
+323 LPEVDRQVGT

-393 YYGQKLGLT
+393 YYGQKLGLS
-402 KEESLK
+402 KEESLQ
-408 QNVGQGEAE
+408 QNVGQEEVE

-424 PGESTR
+424 SGESTR
-430 PPRGPATRQRDGH
+430 PQRGPATRQRDGH

-479 PDMPLYKDGEAE
+479 PDIPLYKDGEA
-491 KDSAGA
+491 KTDAAGV
-497 GGPHPP
+497 GGPHLP
-503 GTSSAA
+503 GTSSTA
-509 PDPESPE
+509 PNPESSE
-516 FPAETGASRI
+516 FPVETVASRI
-526 QSDPD
+526 QPDPD

-537 ASPDRVLSLPQ
+537 TSPDRIPSLPQ
-548 EAVDLEPKDQ
+548 ETVDQ

-630 PRIIPITESSCRGWT
+630 PRIVPITESSCRGWT
-645 GARTLADIKAR
+645 GTRTLADIKAR

-696 RDSSSG
+696 RGIGSG
-702 DGGEARGHPEPRGA
+702 DG
-716 PSTSGE
+716 
-722 CASDLQRTQLL
+722 AS
-733 PPCPLNGEHTQ
+733 PG
-744 AGVAVSRARREDL
+744 G
-757 APLRKEKSCPLQRVP
+757 
-772 DVLTSALEDTSPL
+772 
-785 PVAPTGDQPRQALP
+785 
-799 PLSSKTPAAERAAEQ
+799 
-814 PVLHLDGRTECGFG
+814 
-828 TTSWE
+828 
-833 GDNEERGPTIPPE
+833 
-846 NGPVQSLAGDVV
+846 
-858 LEEGTCQALDHG
+858 
-870 SSPTVKDPVTVTPSS
+870 
-885 IPKSSLAGCLQDRQF
+885 
-900 DDESGLGDSG
+900 
-910 PPSRESVTRQE
+910 
-921 NLKTEALDSAGAAPW
+921 
-936 VPPLLSDKAV
+936 
-946 GRPDPDSR
+946 
-954 DDVPSV
+954 
-960 EPQVREEWEKDAPLV
+960 
-975 PALPMRL
+975 L
-982 TAEDGLDPSGQLWT
+982 TAEEGLDPCDNLASLWT
-996 VPSQGCVDS
+996 VPSPGCVAS
-1005 TGSDCKQLEVE
+1005 TGHDCRQPEGE
-1016 KLRINGDSE
+1016 KLKISGDSE
-1025 ALSPHGESTDTA
+1025 ALSPHSESTDTA
-1037 SDFEGHLSEDSSEA
+1037 SDFEGHFSEDSTEAEPSEA
-1051 DLGEATVKK
+1051 AVPK
-1060 RSLVV
+1060 RSSAV
-1065 ERDEKQDW
+1065 EQGEKHIW
-1073 RCSASLSKVN
+1073 NRSTSLSKVN
-1083 GDLSLVTRTDGMVVP
+1083 GDLSLVTRTDGMVAP

-1123 QPRPLSLGRPGSS
+1123 QPRPVSLGRLASS
-1136 VEATNPLVMQLLQ
+1136 VEAANPLVMQLLQ

-1157 LPPAHGDSKPKSP
+1157 LRPAHGGSKPESP

-1175 KEQGRGGSLR
+1175 TEQSRGGSLR
-1185 MGCLQDPG
+1185 MGSLQDPG
-1193 GNSCR
+1193 ESSCEV
-1198 AGRSGPPSLRASKE
+1198 GSSSPSSLRASKE
-1212 SLLPESCEASTDL
+1212 SLLPESREASTGL
-1225 ATQAPGAPPK
+1225 ARLEAAQAPGAPPK
-1235 ISKTVPSVDSLYPVT
+1235 ISKHALSLDSLYPVT
-1250 NPTAASGKV
+1250 NPMAASGKV
-1259 EVDSKE
+1259 EEVDSKE
-1265 QFSLF
+1265 QLSPF
-1270 SFEDRLEAHDLSQ
+1270 SFEDQKEAGDLSQ
-1283 GSNSHAAPGNLTTSR
+1283 CSNSSAAPGTSPGNLTTSR
-1298 APGFSSPN
+1298 APCFSSPN
-1306 VISSDP
+1306 VVSSGPD
-1312 NQTGRALGDQN
+1312 QAGRALGDQN
-1323 SARGQGKKL
+1323 SAGGQGKKL
-1332 FGSKTEA
+1332 FGSKNEA

-1354 AGAPPS
+1354 ADASPD
-1360 FPSRKLGP
+1360 FPSRKSGP

-1385 PKPPPIS
+1385 PKPPPAS
-1392 VGSTKS
+1392 VGSIKS

-1413 RNATGPGPRELVDH
+1413 RNVAGPSPRELVDH

-1450 TQPLEPSSIPSQ
+1450 SQPLEPSSIPSQ

-1477 LSSTSFNYSSSSP
+1477 LSSTSFNYSSGSP

>member
-20 NHSIMLPN
+20 
-28 GKMYCG
+28 
-34 SEHQNFTAYLQKSSF
+34 
-49 KNMSTNV
+49 V

-92 AMLHSNSRGAEG
+92 AMLHSNSRGGEG

-127 SPAAVEGEEPEDT
+127 SPAVVEGEEPEDT

-165 SSNASCSTESQ
+165 SSNASCSAESQ

-181 NPRDSYRA
+181 NPRDSYRT

-234 GSPSSSSSS
+234 GSPSSSSS

-250 AAIRGQAEV
+250 AATRGQAEV

-276 PMKRNRGEEIDFETP
+276 QMKRNRGEEIDFETP

-308 FHALPSHFQQQLLCL
+308 FHALPAHFQQQLLFL
-323 LPEVDRQAGT
+323 LPEVDRQVGT

-402 KEESLK
+402 KEESLH
-408 QNVGQGEAE
+408 QNVGHEEAD

-424 PGESTR
+424 PGESAR
-430 PPRGPATRQRDGH
+430 PQRGPATRQRDGH

-462 KQEPEQAEVA
+462 KQESEQAGVA

-479 PDMPLYKDGEAE
+479 PDIPLYKDGEAE
-491 KDSAGA
+491 SDSAEA
-497 GGPHPP
+497 GSPHLP
-503 GTSSAA
+503 GTASVA
-509 PDPESPE
+509 PDPESAE
-516 FPAETGASRI
+516 FLTQPVASRT
-526 QSDPD
+526 QTDPG
-531 DLARVS
+531 DLARASV
-537 ASPDRVLSLPQ
+537 SPDRIPSLPQ
-548 EAVDLEPKDQ
+548 ETADQEPKDQ
-558 KRKSFEQAASAS
+558 KRKSFEQAASTS

-583 FRNTIESVHTEKPQP
+583 FRNTIESVHAEKPQP

-696 RDSSSG
+696 RGGGSG
-702 DGGEARGHPEPRGA
+702 DGGEACGHPEPSGT
-716 PSTSGE
+716 PGTPGE

-733 PPCPLNGEHTQ
+733 PPCPLNGEHIQ
-744 AGVAVSRARREDL
+744 AGPALSRARREDL
-757 APLRKEKSCPLQRVP
+757 IALRKEESCPRQRVP
-772 DVLTSALEDTSPL
+772 DVLTSGLKDTSQL
-785 PVAPTGDQPRQALP
+785 PIAPTGDQPCQALP
-799 PLSSKTPAAERAAEQ
+799 PLSSQTPAPERLVEQ
-814 PVLHLDGRTECGFG
+814 PALHLDVRTEHESR

-833 GDNEERGPTIPPE
+833 SDGEDRGPCLPPE
-846 NGPVQSLAGDVV
+846 SGPVQSPVGDVV
-858 LEEGTCQALDHG
+858 LEGGPGQVLDRD
-870 SSPTVKDPVTVTPSS
+870 SNPTMKDPVNVTPRSATEL
-885 IPKSSLAGCLQDRQF
+885 PLAGCLKDRPC
-900 DDESGLGDSG
+900 DEELGLGDSC
-910 PPSRESVTRQE
+910 PPTRESATRQE
-921 NLKTEALDSAGAAPW
+921 DLTTEVLVSDGAALW
-936 VPPLLSDKAV
+936 VPGLPEGETV
-946 GRPDPDSR
+946 GRPGPDSGKR
-954 DDVPSV
+954 IPSV
-960 EPQVREEWEKDAPLV
+960 EPQAVGEWEKAAPLI
-975 PALPMRL
+975 PALLGDL
-982 TAEDGLDPSGQLWT
+982 TAGEGLDPPNHFPLLWT
-996 VPSQGCVDS
+996 VPSQGCADDGA
-1005 TGSDCKQLEVE
+1005 GSDRKLVEGE
-1016 KLRINGDSE
+1016 KLKINGDSE

-1051 DLGEATVKK
+1051 DPSEATVVKRALVADTDEK
-1060 RSLVV
+1060 RS
-1065 ERDEKQDW
+1065 W
-1073 RCSASLSKVN
+1073 NHSASLSKVN
-1083 GDLSLVTRTDGMVVP
+1083 ADRSLVTRTDSMATP

-1123 QPRPLSLGRPGSS
+1123 QPRLMSLGRPGSS

-1157 LPPAHGDSKPKSP
+1157 LPPTQGTSKPESP
-1170 RLPLT
+1170 RLPLM
-1175 KEQGRGGSLR
+1175 KEQSLGGSL
-1185 MGCLQDPG
+1185 GVGSLQDSAE
-1193 GNSCR
+1193 NSCAVGKSSPR
-1198 AGRSGPPSLRASKE
+1198 SLRASKE
-1212 SLLPESCEASTDL
+1212 PLLPESCEASTGL
-1225 ATQAPGAPPK
+1225 ARLEPTQAPGAPQK
-1235 ISKTVPSVDSLYPVT
+1235 TSKTVPSLDSLYPGT
-1250 NPTAASGKV
+1250 ELTAPSGKV
-1259 EVDSKE
+1259 EEVDSKE
-1265 QFSLF
+1265 RFSPASL
-1270 SFEDRLEAHDLSQ
+1270 EDQKEARDMSQ
-1283 GSNSHAAPGNLTTSR
+1283 GGNSNAAPGRSLGNLTTSR
-1298 APGFSSPN
+1298 APCFSSPHA
-1306 VISSDP
+1306 VSLDP
-1312 NQTGRALGDQN
+1312 NQTGRALGNQN
-1323 SARGQGKKL
+1323 SAGGQGKKL
-1332 FGSKTEA
+1332 FGPRNEA
-1339 AALQCPRPVEPTPLP
+1339 AALQCPRPVEPMPLP
-1354 AGAPPS
+1354 ADAPPG

-1385 PKPPPIS
+1385 PKPPPGS
-1392 VGSTKS
+1392 VGGGKN
-1398 EKTFGGG
+1398 EKIFGGG

-1413 RNATGPGPRELVDH
+1413 RNATGPGPREPVDH

-1441 LPREPGKGL
+1441 LPREPGKGPG
-1450 TQPLEPSSIPSQ
+1450 QPLEPSSIPSQ

-1477 LSSTSFNYSSSSP
+1477 LSSTSFNYSSNSP
-1490 TFPKGLAGSVV
+1490 SFPKGLAGSVV
-1501 QLSHKANFG
+1501 QLSHRANFG

>member
-20 NHSIMLPN
+20 
-28 GKMYCG
+28 
-34 SEHQNFTAYLQKSSF
+34 
-49 KNMSTNV
+49 V

-92 AMLHSNSRGAEG
+92 AMLHSNSRGGEG

-165 SSNASCSTESQ
+165 SSNASCSAESQ

-181 NPRDSYRA
+181 SPRDSHRA

-234 GSPSSSSSS
+234 GSPSSSSS

-250 AAIRGQAEV
+250 AATRGQAEV

-276 PMKRNRGEEIDFETP
+276 QMKRNRGEEIDFETP

-308 FHALPSHFQQQLLCL
+308 FHALPAHFQQQLLFL
-323 LPEVDRQAGT
+323 LPEVDRQVGT

-402 KEESLK
+402 KEESLH
-408 QNVGQGEAE
+408 QNVSHEEAD

-424 PGESTR
+424 PGESAR
-430 PPRGPATRQRDGH
+430 PQRGTATRQRDGH

-462 KQEPEQAEVA
+462 KQEPEQAGVA

-479 PDMPLYKDGEAE
+479 PDIPVCKDGEAE
-491 KDSAGA
+491 SDSAEA
-497 GGPHPP
+497 RSPHLP
-503 GTSSAA
+503 GTASVA

-516 FPAETGASRI
+516 FLTQPVASRT
-526 QSDPD
+526 QTDPG
-531 DLARVS
+531 DLARASV
-537 ASPDRVLSLPQ
+537 SPDRIPSLPQ
-548 EAVDLEPKDQ
+548 ETADQEPKDQ
-558 KRKSFEQAASAS
+558 KRKSFEQAASTS

-630 PRIIPITESSCRGWT
+630 PRIVPITESSCRGWT

-686 GGGATDEGGG
+686 GGGAIDEGGG
-696 RDSSSG
+696 RGGGSS
-702 DGGEARGHPEPRGA
+702 DGGEACAHPEPSRA
-716 PSTSGE
+716 PGTPGE

-733 PPCPLNGEHTQ
+733 PPHPLNGEHIQ
-744 AGVAVSRARREDL
+744 AGTAVSRARREDL
-757 APLRKEKSCPLQRVP
+757 IALRKEEGCPRQRVA
-772 DVLTSALEDTSPL
+772 DVLTSGLEDASQL
-785 PVAPTGDQPRQALP
+785 PIAPTGDQPCQALP
-799 PLSSKTPAAERAAEQ
+799 PLSSQTPAPERLVEQ
-814 PVLHLDGRTECGFG
+814 PALHLDVRTEHEPG

-833 GDNEERGPTIPPE
+833 SDDEDRGPSLPPDS
-846 NGPVQSLAGDVV
+846 GPVQSLMGDVV
-858 LEEGTCQALDHG
+858 LEGGPGQALDQDDH
-870 SSPTVKDPVTVTPSS
+870 PTMKDPVNVTPSS
-885 IPKSSLAGCLQDRQF
+885 TTVLPLAGCLQDRRC
-900 DDESGLGDSG
+900 DEELGLGDSC
-910 PPSRESVTRQE
+910 PPTRESATRQE
-921 NLKTEALDSAGAAPW
+921 DLTTDALVSDGAAPW
-936 VPPLLSDKAV
+936 VLGLSKDEAV
-946 GRPDPDSR
+946 GQPGPDSR
-954 DDVPSV
+954 EHVPSV
-960 EPQVREEWEKDAPLV
+960 ESQAVEESEKTAPLI
-975 PALPMRL
+975 PALPGEL
-982 TAEDGLDPSGQLWT
+982 TAGEGLDPPNHFPSLWT
-996 VPSQGCVDS
+996 VPSQGCADDGA
-1005 TGSDCKQLEVE
+1005 GSDHKPVEGE

-1025 ALSPHGESTDTA
+1025 PLSPHGESTDTA

-1051 DLGEATVKK
+1051 DSSEATVVK
-1060 RSLVV
+1060 RALAVDM
-1065 ERDEKQDW
+1065 DEKHSW
-1073 RCSASLSKVN
+1073 NHSASLSKVN
-1083 GDLSLVTRTDGMVVP
+1083 GDRGLVIRTDSMATP

-1103 RVCAVPQKIPDS
+1103 RVCAAPQKIPDS

-1123 QPRPLSLGRPGSS
+1123 QPRLMSLSRPGSS

-1149 GSLPLEKV
+1149 GNLPLEKV
-1157 LPPAHGDSKPKSP
+1157 LPPAQGTGRPESP
-1170 RLPLT
+1170 RLPLM
-1175 KEQGRGGSLR
+1175 KEQSLGGSLGVR
-1185 MGCLQDPG
+1185 SLQG
-1193 GNSCR
+1193 TAENSCVV
-1198 AGRSGPPSLRASKE
+1198 GKSSSRSVRASKE
-1212 SLLPESCEASTDL
+1212 PLLPESRETSPGL
-1225 ATQAPGAPPK
+1225 ARLEPSHAPGAPQK
-1235 ISKTVPSVDSLYPVT
+1235 ISKTVPGLNSLSAGT
-1250 NPTAASGKV
+1250 ELTAASGKA
-1259 EVDSKE
+1259 EMDSKE
-1265 QFSLF
+1265 QFSPASL
-1270 SFEDRLEAHDLSQ
+1270 EDKEASDVSQ
-1283 GSNSHAAPGNLTTSR
+1283 CSNLNAAPARSPRNLTTSR
-1298 APGFSSPN
+1298 APCFSSPN
-1306 VISSDP
+1306 AVSLDP
-1312 NQTGRALGDQN
+1312 DQTGRALGSQN
-1323 SARGQGKKL
+1323 SAGGQGKKL
-1332 FGSKTEA
+1332 FGPRNEA
-1339 AALQCPRPVEPTPLP
+1339 AALQRPRPVEPMPLP
-1354 AGAPPS
+1354 ADAPPG

-1368 SKNSVSG
+1368 TKNSVSG

-1385 PKPPPIS
+1385 PKPPPVS
-1392 VGSTKS
+1392 VGGIKS
-1398 EKTFGGG
+1398 EKTFGGS
-1405 PLKANAEN
+1405 PFKANAEN
-1413 RNATGPGPRELVDH
+1413 RNATGPGPRELVDQ

-1441 LPREPGKGL
+1441 LPREPGKGPG
-1450 TQPLEPSSIPSQ
+1450 QPLEPSSIPSQ

-1501 QLSHKANFG
+1501 QLSHKANFS

-1520 MFTDSSTV
+1520 MFADSNTV

>member
-1 MKDKQKRKKERT
+1 
-13 WAEAARL
+13 
-20 NHSIMLPN
+20 
-28 GKMYCG
+28 
-34 SEHQNFTAYLQKSSF
+34 
-49 KNMSTNV
+49 
-56 LENYSD
+56 
-62 APMTPKQILQVIEAE
+62 
-77 GLKEMSGTSPLACLN
+77 
-92 AMLHSNSRGAEG
+92 MLHSNSRGGEG

-176 SRPLS
+176 SRPHS
-181 NPRDSYRA
+181 NPRDGYRA

-222 SGFSGRHADGES
+222 SG
-234 GSPSSSSSS
+234 
-243 GSLALGS
+243 
-250 AAIRGQAEV
+250 Q
-259 ARDPA
+259 
-264 PLLRG
+264 
-269 FRKPATG
+269 
-276 PMKRNRGEEIDFETP
+276 MKRNRGEEIDFETP

-308 FHALPSHFQQQLLCL
+308 FHALPSHFQQQLLFL
-323 LPEVDRQAGT
+323 LPEVDRQVGT

-393 YYGQKLGLT
+393 YYGQKLGLS
-402 KEESLK
+402 KEESLQ
-408 QNVGQGEAE
+408 QNVGQEEVE

-424 PGESTR
+424 SGESTR
-430 PPRGPATRQRDGH
+430 PQRGPATRQRDGH

-479 PDMPLYKDGEAE
+479 PDIPLYKDGEA
-491 KDSAGA
+491 KTDAAGV
-497 GGPHPP
+497 GGSHLP

-509 PDPESPE
+509 PNPESSE
-516 FPAETGASRI
+516 FPVETVASRI
-526 QSDPD
+526 QPDPD

-537 ASPDRVLSLPQ
+537 TSPDRIPSLPQ
-548 EAVDLEPKDQ
+548 ETVDQEPKDQ

-630 PRIIPITESSCRGWT
+630 PRIVPITESSCRGWT
-645 GARTLADIKAR
+645 GTRTLADIKAR

-696 RDSSSG
+696 RGIGSG
-702 DGGEARGHPEPRGA
+702 DGGEACGHPEPRGA
-716 PSTSGE
+716 PGTPGE

-733 PPCPLNGEHTQ
+733 PPCPLNGEHVRPGT
-744 AGVAVSRARREDL
+744 AVYRARRENL
-757 APLRKEKSCPLQRVP
+757 ASPRKEKSYPRQRVP
-772 DVLTSALEDTSPL
+772 DGLRSGLEDASRL
-785 PVAPTGDQPRQALP
+785 PIAPTGDQPCQALP
-799 PLSSKTPAAERAAEQ
+799 PLPSKIPAPERLVEQ
-814 PVLHLDGRTECGFG
+814 PALYLGGRTEYGSG

-833 GDNEERGPTIPPE
+833 RGNEERGPTIPLE
-846 NGPVQSLAGDVV
+846 KSPVQALAGDVG
-858 LEEGTCQALDHG
+858 LEEGTGQALD
-870 SSPTVKDPVTVTPSS
+870 SDSITTVKDPVNVTPSP
-885 IPKSSLAGCLQDRQF
+885 IPEPSLAGSLQDRPF

-910 PPSRESVTRQE
+910 PPTRESATRQE
-921 NLKTEALDSAGAAPW
+921 NLKTEAPVSTGAAPW
-936 VPPLLSDKAV
+936 MPGLSNDKAV
-946 GRPDPDSR
+946 GQPEPDSR
-954 DDVPSV
+954 EDVPSV
-960 EPQVREEWEKDAPLV
+960 KPQVGEEWEKAAHLI
-975 PALPMRL
+975 PASPGGL
-982 TAEDGLDPSGQLWT
+982 TAEEGLDPPDNLASLWT
-996 VPSQGCVDS
+996 VPSPGCVAS
-1005 TGSDCKQLEVE
+1005 TGLDCRQLEGE
-1016 KLRINGDSE
+1016 KLKISGGSE
-1025 ALSPHGESTDTA
+1025 ALSPHSESTDTA
-1037 SDFEGHLSEDSSEA
+1037 SDFEGHFSEDSIETEPSEA
-1051 DLGEATVKK
+1051 AVPK
-1060 RSLVV
+1060 RSSAV
-1065 ERDEKQDW
+1065 EQREKHIW
-1073 RCSASLSKVN
+1073 NRSTSLSKVN
-1083 GDLSLVTRTDGMVVP
+1083 GDLTLVTRTDGMVAP

-1103 RVCAVPQKIPDS
+1103 RVCAVPQKISDS

-1123 QPRPLSLGRPGSS
+1123 QPRPVSLGRLASS

-1157 LPPAHGDSKPKSP
+1157 LRPAHSGSKPESP

-1175 KEQGRGGSLR
+1175 TEQSRGGSLR
-1185 MGCLQDPG
+1185 MGSLQDPG
-1193 GNSCR
+1193 E
-1198 AGRSGPPSLRASKE
+1198 SGCEVGSSSPSSLRASKE
-1212 SLLPESCEASTDL
+1212 SLLPESREAGTGL
-1225 ATQAPGAPPK
+1225 TRLEAAQTPGAPPK
-1235 ISKTVPSVDSLYPVT
+1235 ISKHALSLDSLYPVT
-1250 NPTAASGKV
+1250 NPMAASGKV
-1259 EVDSKE
+1259 EEVDSKE
-1265 QFSLF
+1265 QFSPF
-1270 SFEDRLEAHDLSQ
+1270 SFEDQEEAGDLSQ
-1283 GSNSHAAPGNLTTSR
+1283 CSNSSAAPGASPGNLTTSR
-1298 APGFSSPN
+1298 APCFSSPN
-1306 VISSDP
+1306 VVSSGPD
-1312 NQTGRALGDQN
+1312 QACRALGVQN
-1323 SARGQGKKL
+1323 SAGGQGKKL
-1332 FGSKTEA
+1332 FGSKNEA

-1354 AGAPPS
+1354 ADAPPN
-1360 FPSRKLGP
+1360 FPSRKSGP

-1385 PKPPPIS
+1385 PKPPPAS
-1392 VGSTKS
+1392 VGSIKS
-1398 EKTFGGG
+1398 EKTFDGG

-1413 RNATGPGPRELVDH
+1413 RNVAGPSPRELVDH

-1450 TQPLEPSSIPSQ
+1450 SQPLEPSSIPSQ

-1477 LSSTSFNYSSSSP
+1477 LSSTSFNYSSGSP
-1490 TFPKGLAGSVV
+1490 TFAKGLAGSVV

>member
-1 MKDKQKRKKERT
+1 MPRARSQFPHL
-13 WAEAARL
+13 ARL
-20 NHSIMLPN
+20 RPVSSPN
-28 GKMYCG
+28 DRP
-34 SEHQNFTAYLQKSSF
+34 SPFFTELCARRRK
-49 KNMSTNV
+49 V

-77 GLKEMSGTSPLACLN
+77 GLKEMRLFLLMLLSALLLDHCTYRSGTSPLACLN
-92 AMLHSNSRGAEG
+92 AMLHSNSRGGEG

-165 SSNASCSTESQ
+165 SSNASCSAESQ

-222 SGFSGRHADGES
+222 SG
-234 GSPSSSSSS
+234 
-243 GSLALGS
+243 
-250 AAIRGQAEV
+250 
-259 ARDPA
+259 
-264 PLLRG
+264 
-269 FRKPATG
+269 
-276 PMKRNRGEEIDFETP
+276 
-291 GSILVNTN
+291 
-299 LRALINSRT
+299 
-308 FHALPSHFQQQLLCL
+308 
-323 LPEVDRQAGT
+323 
-333 DGLLRLSSSALNNEF
+333 
-348 FTHAAQSWRERLA
+348 
-361 DGEFTHEMQVRIRQ
+361 EFTHEMQVRIRQ

-402 KEESLK
+402 KEESLH
-408 QNVGQGEAE
+408 QNVGHEEAE
-417 IKSDLRV
+417 IKSDLCV
-424 PGESTR
+424 PGESAR
-430 PPRGPATRQRDGH
+430 PQRGPATRQRDGH

-462 KQEPEQAEVA
+462 KQEPEQAGVA

-479 PDMPLYKDGEAE
+479 PDIPLYKDGEA
-491 KDSAGA
+491 KSDSAEA
-497 GGPHPP
+497 GSPHLP
-503 GTSSAA
+503 GSASAA

-516 FPAETGASRI
+516 FLTQPVASRT
-526 QSDPD
+526 QTDPG
-531 DLARVS
+531 DLAHASV
-537 ASPDRVLSLPQ
+537 SPDRIPSLPQ
-548 EAVDLEPKDQ
+548 ENADQEPKDQ

-630 PRIIPITESSCRGWT
+630 PRIVPITESSCRGWT

-696 RDSSSG
+696 RGGSSG
-702 DGGEARGHPEPRGA
+702 DGGEACGHPEPSGA
-716 PSTSGE
+716 PDTPGE
-722 CASDLQRTQLL
+722 RASDLQRTQLL
-733 PPCPLNGEHTQ
+733 PSCPLNGEHIQ
-744 AGVAVSRARREDL
+744 AGTAVSRARREEL
-757 APLRKEKSCPLQRVP
+757 IALRKEESCPLQRVP
-772 DVLTSALEDTSPL
+772 DVLTSGLEVGASQL
-785 PVAPTGDQPRQALP
+785 PIAPTGDKPCQALP
-799 PLSSKTPAAERAAEQ
+799 LLSSQTPAPERLVEQ
-814 PVLHLDGRTECGFG
+814 PPLHLDVRTEHESG

-833 GDNEERGPTIPPE
+833 NDDEDRGPSLSAE
-846 NGPVQSLAGDVV
+846 SGPVQSLVGDVV
-858 LEEGTCQALDHG
+858 LEGGPGQALERD
-870 SSPTVKDPVTVTPSS
+870 SNPSMKDPVNVTPNSAS
-885 IPKSSLAGCLQDRQF
+885 ESPLANCLQDRQY
-900 DDESGLGDSG
+900 DEELGLGDSSS
-910 PPSRESVTRQE
+910 PTRESATRQE
-921 NLKTEALDSAGAAPW
+921 DLTTEALVSDGAAPW
-936 VPPLLSDKAV
+936 VPGLSKDEEPEQ
-946 GRPDPDSR
+946 GQPEPDSR
-954 DDVPSV
+954 ELVPSV
-960 EPQVREEWEKDAPLV
+960 EPQAVEEWEKAAAFI
-975 PALPMRL
+975 PALPGEL
-982 TAEDGLDPSGQLWT
+982 TAGEGLDPPNHFPLLWT
-996 VPSQGCVDS
+996 VPSRGCTDRA
-1005 TGSDCKQLEVE
+1005 GSDRKPVEGE
-1016 KLRINGDSE
+1016 KLKINGDSE

-1037 SDFEGHLSEDSSEA
+1037 SDFEGQLSEDSSEA
-1051 DLGEATVKK
+1051 DPSEATMVK
-1060 RSLVV
+1060 RALVADT
-1065 ERDEKQDW
+1065 DEKRNW
-1073 RCSASLSKVN
+1073 NPSASLSKVN
-1083 GDLSLVTRTDGMVVP
+1083 GDRSLVTRTDSLATP

-1123 QPRPLSLGRPGSS
+1123 QPRLMSLGRAGSS
-1136 VEATNPLVMQLLQ
+1136 LEATNPLVMQLLQ
-1149 GSLPLEKV
+1149 GNLPLEKV
-1157 LPPAHGDSKPKSP
+1157 LPPAQGSSKPESPGLPLMKEQSLGSSLGAGALQDSAENSCAVGRSSP
-1170 RLPLT
+1170 R
-1175 KEQGRGGSLR
+1175 
-1185 MGCLQDPG
+1185 
-1193 GNSCR
+1193 
-1198 AGRSGPPSLRASKE
+1198 AIRASKE
-1212 SLLPESCEASTDL
+1212 PLLPDSHEASTSL
-1225 ATQAPGAPPK
+1225 ARLEPTHAPGAPQK
-1235 ISKTVPSVDSLYPVT
+1235 ISKTVPSLDSLFPVT
-1250 NPTAASGKV
+1250 ELTTASGKV
-1259 EVDSKE
+1259 EEVDSKE
-1265 QFSLF
+1265 RFSTVSL
-1270 SFEDRLEAHDLSQ
+1270 EDQKEAVDVSQ
-1283 GSNSHAAPGNLTTSR
+1283 RSNSNAAPGKSPGNLTTSR
-1298 APGFSSPN
+1298 DPCFSSPN
-1306 VISSDP
+1306 AISLDP
-1312 NQTGRALGDQN
+1312 DQTGRALGNQN
-1323 SARGQGKKL
+1323 STGGQGKKL
-1332 FGSKTEA
+1332 FGPRNEA
-1339 AALQCPRPVEPTPLP
+1339 AALQCPRPMEPTPLP
-1354 AGAPPS
+1354 ADAPPS

-1375 GVQTAREDWA
+1375 GVQTTREDWA
-1385 PKPPPIS
+1385 PKPPPAS
-1392 VGSTKS
+1392 VGSIKS
-1398 EKTFGGG
+1398 EKTFEGG

-1441 LPREPGKGL
+1441 LPREPGKGPG
-1450 TQPLEPSSIPSQ
+1450 QPLEPSSIPSQ

-1477 LSSTSFNYSSSSP
+1477 LSSTSFNYASSSP

>member
-20 NHSIMLPN
+20 
-28 GKMYCG
+28 
-34 SEHQNFTAYLQKSSF
+34 
-49 KNMSTNV
+49 V

-77 GLKEMSGTSPLACLN
+77 GLKEMRSGTSPLACLN
-92 AMLHSNSRGAEG
+92 AMLHSNSRGGEG

-165 SSNASCSTESQ
+165 SSNASCSAESQ
-176 SRPLS
+176 TRPLS
-181 NPRDSYRA
+181 SPRDSHRA

-234 GSPSSSSSS
+234 GSPSSSSS

-250 AAIRGQAEV
+250 AATRGQAEV

-276 PMKRNRGEEIDFETP
+276 QMKRNRGEEIDFETP

-308 FHALPSHFQQQLLCL
+308 FHALPAHFQQQLLFL
-323 LPEVDRQAGT
+323 LPEVDRQVGT

-402 KEESLK
+402 KEESLH
-408 QNVGQGEAE
+408 QNVGREEAD

-424 PGESTR
+424 PGESAR
-430 PPRGPATRQRDGH
+430 PQRGPATRQRDGH

-462 KQEPEQAEVA
+462 KQEPEQAGVT

-479 PDMPLYKDGEAE
+479 PDIPVYKDGEAE
-491 KDSAGA
+491 SDSAEA
-497 GGPHPP
+497 GSPHLP
-503 GTSSAA
+503 GTASVA
-509 PDPESPE
+509 PDPESPD
-516 FPAETGASRI
+516 FLTQPVASRT
-526 QSDPD
+526 QTDPG
-531 DLARVS
+531 DLARASV
-537 ASPDRVLSLPQ
+537 SPDRIPSLPQ
-548 EAVDLEPKDQ
+548 ETADQEPKDQ
-558 KRKSFEQAASAS
+558 KRKSFEQVASAS

-583 FRNTIESVHTEKPQP
+583 FRNTIESVHAEKPQP

-630 PRIIPITESSCRGWT
+630 PRIVPITESSCRGWT

-656 ALQVRGA
+656 ALQIRGA

-696 RDSSSG
+696 RGGGSS
-702 DGGEARGHPEPRGA
+702 DGGEACAHPEPSGT
-716 PSTSGE
+716 PGTPGE

-733 PPCPLNGEHTQ
+733 PPHPLNGEHIQ
-744 AGVAVSRARREDL
+744 AGTAVSRARREDL
-757 APLRKEKSCPLQRVP
+757 VALRKEESCPRQRVP
-772 DVLTSALEDTSPL
+772 DVLTSGLEDASQL
-785 PVAPTGDQPRQALP
+785 RIAPTGDQPCQALP
-799 PLSSKTPAAERAAEQ
+799 PLSSQTPAPERLVEQ
-814 PVLHLDGRTECGFG
+814 PALHLYVRTEHEPG

-833 GDNEERGPTIPPE
+833 SDDEDRGPSLPPDS
-846 NGPVQSLAGDVV
+846 GPVQFLLGDVV
-858 LEEGTCQALDHG
+858 LEGGPGQALDRDDH
-870 SSPTVKDPVTVTPSS
+870 PTMKDPVNVTPSS
-885 IPKSSLAGCLQDRQF
+885 TTVLPLASCPQDRRC
-900 DDESGLGDSG
+900 DEELGLGDSC
-910 PPSRESVTRQE
+910 PPTRESATRQE
-921 NLKTEALDSAGAAPW
+921 DLTTEALVSDGAAPW
-936 VPPLLSDKAV
+936 VLGLSKDEAV
-946 GRPDPDSR
+946 GQPGPDSEC
-954 DDVPSV
+954 VPSV
-960 EPQVREEWEKDAPLV
+960 EPQAVEEWEKAAPLIS
-975 PALPMRL
+975 ALPGEL
-982 TAEDGLDPSGQLWT
+982 TAREGLDPPNHSPLLWT
-996 VPSQGCVDS
+996 VPSQGCADDGA
-1005 TGSDCKQLEVE
+1005 GSDLNPVEGE

-1051 DLGEATVKK
+1051 DSSEATVVK
-1060 RSLVV
+1060 RALAV
-1065 ERDEKQDW
+1065 DTNEKHSW
-1073 RCSASLSKVN
+1073 NHSASLSQVN
-1083 GDLSLVTRTDGMVVP
+1083 GNRSLVTRTDSMATP

-1103 RVCAVPQKIPDS
+1103 RVCAAPQKISDS

-1123 QPRPLSLGRPGSS
+1123 QPRLMSLGRPGSS

-1149 GSLPLEKV
+1149 GNLPLEKV
-1157 LPPAHGDSKPKSP
+1157 LPPAQGTGRPESP
-1170 RLPLT
+1170 RLPLM
-1175 KEQGRGGSLR
+1175 KEQSLGGSLGVR
-1185 MGCLQDPG
+1185 SLQDSAE
-1193 GNSCR
+1193 NSCVV
-1198 AGRSGPPSLRASKE
+1198 GKSSSRSVRASKE
-1212 SLLPESCEASTDL
+1212 PLLSESRETSPGL
-1225 ATQAPGAPPK
+1225 ARLEPSQAPGAPQK
-1235 ISKTVPSVDSLYPVT
+1235 ISKTVPGLDSLYAGT
-1250 NPTAASGKV
+1250 ELTAASGKA

-1265 QFSLF
+1265 QFSPASL
-1270 SFEDRLEAHDLSQ
+1270 EDKEAGDVSQ
-1283 GSNSHAAPGNLTTSR
+1283 CSNLNATPARSPGNLTTSR
-1298 APGFSSPN
+1298 APCFSSPN
-1306 VISSDP
+1306 TASLDP
-1312 NQTGRALGDQN
+1312 DQTGRALGSQS
-1323 SARGQGKKL
+1323 SAGGQGKKL
-1332 FGSKTEA
+1332 FGPRNEA
-1339 AALQCPRPVEPTPLP
+1339 AALQHPRPVEPMPLP
-1354 AGAPPS
+1354 ADAPPG
-1360 FPSRKLGP
+1360 FPSQKLGP

-1385 PKPPPIS
+1385 PKPPTVS
-1392 VGSTKS
+1392 VGGIKS
-1398 EKTFGGG
+1398 EKTFGGS

-1413 RNATGPGPRELVDH
+1413 RNATGPGPRELVDQ

-1441 LPREPGKGL
+1441 LPREPGKGPG
-1450 TQPLEPSSIPSQ
+1450 QPLEPSSIPSQ

-1501 QLSHKANFG
+1501 QLSHKANFS

-1520 MFTDSSTV
+1520 MFADSSTV